1 MDAVR
6 QIIDSN
12 VLDGVI
18 ILPRLFKN
26 KKVEI
31 VVSLVE
37 DDKAIPSLNI
47 ADIDALLV
55 GSVSESLIGSIPHS
69 PVSFDEYRAERLS
82 KYECAD

>member
-18 ILPRLFKN
+18 TLPRLFWN

-37 DDKAIPSLNI
+37 EDKVIPSLKI

-69 PVSFDEYRAERLS
+69 PVSLDEYRAERLG

>member
-18 ILPRLFKN
+18 TLPQLFWN

-37 DDKAIPSLNI
+37 DDKAIPSLKI

-55 GSVSESLIGSIPHS
+55 GSVSESLIGSIPYS
-69 PVSFDEYRAERLS
+69 TASLDEYRAERLG